1 MQISCVQ
8 ESTSTTLILQPQG
21 LTGDLGQA
29 FQESLD
35 EAMKSA
41 PTVIVDLLWVESIEG
56 DGLNLL
62 AQALLRSQTEGKDL
76 TFLGLEH
83 KAQVEIERQLQKAPK
98 TESKDSYNIF
108 APEFEAF
115 LDRYRASKASEAL
128 G

>member
-8 ESTSTTLILQPQG
+8 ESTSTTMILQPQG
-21 LTGDLGQA
+21 LTGALGQA
-29 FQESLD
+29 FQQSLD
-35 EAMKSA
+35 EALKSA

-56 DGLNLL
+56 DGLHVL
-62 AQALLRSQTEGKDL
+62 AQAVLRSQTEGKEL

-83 KAQVEIERQLQKAPK
+83 QAQVEIERRIQKGPK
-98 TESKDSYNIF
+98 VEAKDSYSIF

-115 LDRYRASKASEAL
+115 LDRYRDSKASAAL

>member
-1 MQISCVQ
+1 MQVSCLQ
-8 ESTSTTLILQPQG
+8 ESTSETIILQPQG
-21 LTGDLGQA
+21 LSGALGQA

-35 EAMKSA
+35 EAMKST
-41 PTVIVDLLWVESIEG
+41 PTIIVDLLWVESIDG
-56 DGLNLL
+56 DGLHLL

-83 KAQVEIERQLQKAPK
+83 KAQLEIERRIQKAPSP
-98 TESKDSYNIF
+98 EAKDSYSIF

-115 LDRYRASKASEAL
+115 LDRHRDSKASEAL

>member
-1 MQISCVQ
+1 MQVSCVQ
-8 ESTSTTLILQPQG
+8 ESSSTTLILQPQG
-21 LTGDLGQA
+21 LTGALGQA
-29 FQESLD
+29 FQQSLE

-56 DGLNLL
+56 EGLQVL
-62 AQALLRSQTEGKDL
+62 AQALLRSQTEGKEL

-83 KAQVEIERQLQKAPK
+83 KAQVEIERRIQKGPK
-98 TESKDSYNIF
+98 VEAKDSYSIF

-115 LDRYRASKASEAL
+115 LDRHRDSKASAAL

>member
-29 FQESLD
+29 FQKSLD

-56 DGLNLL
+56 DGLHLL
-62 AQALLRSQTEGKDL
+62 AQALLRSQIEGKDL

-83 KAQVEIERQLQKAPK
+83 KAQVEIERHLQKAPK
-98 TESKDSYNIF
+98 TESKGGYSIF

-115 LDRYRASKASEAL
+115 LDRYRDSKASEAL